1 MFIKNFEFN
10 YRQNDGITEKIK
22 LIKKSR
28 NIRHLFLSLK
38 GLRSMIVSQKNKGR
52 DIARAWRSS
61 SENNCYQI
69 KVAMRSSLLSIKTK
83 KFRNI

>member
-28 NIRHLFLSLK
+28 NILHLFLSLK

-52 DIARAWRSS
+52 DIARA
-61 SENNCYQI
+61 
-69 KVAMRSSLLSIKTK
+69 
-83 KFRNI
+83 